1 MPQYW
6 FPLEMTRNA
15 ITNPKHYP
23 VIWVMT
29 LHPGGISVLS
39 FLRGHCARKPV
50 VMSLN
55 VGSFSQ
61 DTLKRSVLIHD
72 ILGAVTLAI
81 LPNKSV
87 SL

>member
-1 MPQYW
+1 M
-6 FPLEMTRNA
+6 
-15 ITNPKHYP
+15 
-23 VIWVMT
+23 
-29 LHPGGISVLS
+29 
-39 FLRGHCARKPV
+39 